1 MRVNTLAAPVVLALS
16 LLAATPTLAQTP
28 AATLPPAAPIR
39 PLLKLGLVVGN
50 EHAISSYHGIS
61 VPVFVGLEQQL
72 TPGWTLTLNGTS
84 SWHLGRRDFSNLGYR
99 SPLVTQLSFDA
110 GIRHYYHQARRQ
122 ERGYRT
128 GPYQGPYVG
137 LQTRTIF
144 SPIPS
149 SNNQLRYDYSTI
161 SLLWGTQRRLGGHG
175 LLDAYLSGGL
185 ANPRVYGVENTYQH
199 RLGIS
204 LEAGV
209 KLSLIRP

>member
-1 MRVNTLAAPVVLALS
+1 MRVNTLAAPAVLALS
-16 LLAATPTLAQTP
+16 LLITTPTLAQTP

-39 PLLKLGLVVGN
+39 PLLKLGLVAGN

-61 VPVFVGLEQQL
+61 VPVFVGIEQQL

-84 SWHLGRRDFSNLGYR
+84 SWHVGRRDFSNLGYR

-128 GPYQGPYVG
+128 GPYEGPYVG

-144 SPIPS
+144 SPIPYN
-149 SNNQLRYDYSTI
+149 NNQLRYDYSNV
-161 SLLWGTQRRLGGHG
+161 SLAWGMQRRLGGHG

-185 ANPRVYGVENTYQH
+185 ANPAMFQYEGQYQ
-199 RLGIS
+199 RQLGIS

-209 KLSLIRP
+209 KLSLIRR